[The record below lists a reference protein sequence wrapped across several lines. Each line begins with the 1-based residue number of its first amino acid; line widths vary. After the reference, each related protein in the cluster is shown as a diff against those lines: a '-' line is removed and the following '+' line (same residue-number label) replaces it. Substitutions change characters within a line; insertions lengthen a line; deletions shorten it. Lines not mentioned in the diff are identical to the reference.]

1 MLVPAS
7 FSTFLCRQNRRV
19 ELCHVSPPNSL
30 DQLREQARLQHFLS
44 AGQPYETVWRAI
56 RLPPQ
61 RSAQSSLARHPKKRH
76 SPARLQDWPAVGA
89 AGRVRAGH
97 RGCLAGSASQGC
109 VPVPEERR
117 AAFHL
122 QYRQVLA
129 HRADA
134 KLGRLRLHDLR
145 HTAASHA
152 VMLGETLP
160 LVGKLLGHR
169 RHETTA
175 GYAHLEDG
183 T

>member
-1 MLVPAS
+1 MIVPVP

-19 ELCHVSPPNSL
+19 DLCHDSPPNSL

-44 AGQPYETVWRAI
+44 AGQPHETVWRAT

-61 RSAQSSLARHPKKRH
+61 RSAQPSLARHPKERH
-76 SPARLQDWPAVGA
+76 SPARLQDWPEVGA

-97 RGCLAGSASQGC
+97 RECLAGSASQGC
-109 VPVPEERR
+109 VPDPEERW

-134 KLGRLRLHDLR
+134 KLDRLRLHDLR
-145 HTAASHA
+145 HTAASRA
-152 VMLGETLP
+152 VMSGENLS
-160 LVGKLLGHR
+160 LVGRLPGHR
-169 RHETTA
+169 R
-175 GYAHLEDG
+175 
-183 T
+183 